1 MYGEFDA
8 VNCALSDICAA
19 MLHVKLSFGWLAYQ
33 RLGGVVGSVVGN
45 RLKHLMGL
53 LLV

>member
-1 MYGEFDA
+1 MCSNAACKIEFWL
-8 VNCALSDICAA
+8 VGLSE
-19 MLHVKLSFGWLAYQ
+19 V
-33 RLGGVVGSVVGN
+33 GGVVGSVVGN